1 MIKPYQIDILIKDVS
16 TNNIILG
23 IEYDGIYWHSEEF
36 LISVGRDPK
45 NYQLRKTL
53 MMESNNIPLIHVW
66 EDEWIKNPNY
76 VVQKIND
83 ILENNIV
90 FPQDDIIRLDRSE
103 YSMPLIPKDYRII
116 KIEEPSSVLRTLRGD
131 E

>member
-1 MIKPYQIDILIKDVS
+1 MS